1 MAMFARVRRTV
12 GGFLFGV
19 RAGLFAVAGG
29 AFLFLGW
36 LIGDIFW
43 GRGADGLAWAIIF
56 VLFPG
61 AALTDRSG
69 RSWRSSSPSR
79 WSTCSY

>member
-43 GRGADGLAWAIIF
+43 GRGADGPAWLVA
-56 VLFPG
+56 VTVYSYQGPSLF
-61 AALTDRSG
+61 TVNDC
-69 RSWRSSSPSR
+69 W
-79 WSTCSY
+79 